1 MLMILFILFI
11 IAKII
16 LPFMLFMLVAKLVLK
31 FCDKHHISTPD
42 PGPYAYISVLSSDS
56 DE

>member
-1 MLMILFILFI
+1 MLMILFILFV

-42 PGPYAYISVLSSDS
+42 PGPYAYISVLSSD
-56 DE
+56 DDN